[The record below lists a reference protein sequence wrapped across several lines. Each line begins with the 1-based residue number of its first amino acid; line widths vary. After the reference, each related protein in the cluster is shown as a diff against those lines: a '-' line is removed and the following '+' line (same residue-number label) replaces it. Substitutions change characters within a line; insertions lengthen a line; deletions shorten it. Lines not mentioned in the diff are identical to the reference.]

1 MDRNFG
7 EAYFGF
13 KIMYT
18 QEILT
23 LTQNKLNTLLNQA
36 TLAYQEGRAED
47 YARLQEQIEEVQKLI
62 EKINS

>member
-1 MDRNFG
+1 
-7 EAYFGF
+7 
-13 KIMYT
+13 MYT

-23 LTQNKLNTLLNQA
+23 LTQNKLNTLFNQA

>member
-1 MDRNFG
+1 
-7 EAYFGF
+7 
-13 KIMYT
+13 MYT

-36 TLAYQEGRAED
+36 SLAYQEGRAED
-47 YARLQEQIEEVQKLI
+47 YDRFQEQIEEVQKLI